1 MVKITKSNVSGFGS
15 LGHRA
20 NRLRANC
27 KVFAIL
33 GLLIAL
39 IGSYYLVFSSQ
50 NRLEQGNASSL
61 RANVGE
67 EEIKGNQD
75 DDDFEY
81 ERSPE
86 YDDYTYMGEGFDEEI
101 AEDDMENEE
110 SGDEENEEARGEEEM
125 EEEVNAG
132 GEEETDDEEI

>member
-1 MVKITKSNVSGFGS
+1 MVKITKNNVSGFGG

-20 NRLRANC
+20 NRLPANC

-39 IGSYYLVFSSQ
+39 FGSYYLVFSSQ
-50 NRLEQGNASSL
+50 NRLEQGTASSL

-67 EEIKGNQD
+67 EEIKGYQD

-81 ERSPE
+81 EKSPE
-86 YDDYTYMGEGFDEEI
+86 YDDYTYMGEGFDEETT
-101 AEDDMENEE
+101 EDDMENED
-110 SGDEENEEARGEEEM
+110 GDEENEEARGEDEM

-132 GEEETDDEEI
+132 GEETVDEEI